1 MTEGTKVSL
10 ATGAS
15 WTTDPTPAR
24 TYFHLTFLIYYLF
37 IFIENYELK
46 IIKILFFGN
55 KISRRNIYVCVIFRC
70 DGITQPTSAIWRKQG
85 IREIKICKKC
95 PKVNPYCDAISD
107 SILIKP
113 FFGWCKMT
121 QILCQIFFFVKKVK
135 YWMYFFQ
142 LSVNNHEGLVG

>member
-70 DGITQPTSAIWRKQG
+70 DGITQPTSAILRKQG

-95 PKVNPYCDAISD
+95 PKVNPYCDAIFD
-107 SILIKP
+107 PIMFKP
-113 FFGWCKMT
+113 FLNGKNFPK
-121 QILCQIFFFVKKVK
+121 FRVK
-135 YWMYFFQ
+135 YFS
-142 LSVNNHEGLVG
+142 L